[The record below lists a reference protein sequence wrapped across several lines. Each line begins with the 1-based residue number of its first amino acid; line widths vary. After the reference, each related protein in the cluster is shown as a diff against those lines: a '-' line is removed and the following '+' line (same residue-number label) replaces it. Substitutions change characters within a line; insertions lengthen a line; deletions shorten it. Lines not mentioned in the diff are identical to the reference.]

1 MEAGDVFAVEI
12 FSSTGTGSVHNT
24 NNSFIYE
31 LNPYSGRVPLR
42 RKSSKQILGY
52 INKNYKTLPFAERW
66 LGDEFRIGVAF
77 GLQELIHQGKI
88 TSHNVLS
95 EKKGT
100 FVAQSEDTILIT
112 EDGYEKL
119 T

>member
-1 MEAGDVFAVEI
+1 
-12 FSSTGTGSVHNT
+12 
-24 NNSFIYE
+24 
-31 LNPYSGRVPLR
+31 
-42 RKSSKQILGY
+42 
-52 INKNYKTLPFAERW
+52 